1 MQLINCERLGIIQFQ
16 IWLVFFPIFDK
27 EYSLIILFISRTTT
41 YWFPTVFVILNS
53 IIFPSK
59 FIYKKNF
66 SLQILL
72 WLPQLKT
79 WFSNKNG
86 KLYHNISTSSFPSR
100 VWIINSFFGIFIF
113 CMSNLVTLSMSKNF
127 MDIVGKHKIIISH
140 RLQGCLT
147 WYSHTI
153 TTKQYIVSN
162 HKIWP

>member
-1 MQLINCERLGIIQFQ
+1 MQLINCERPKNTLSSSFSSSQEQPLIN
-16 IWLVFFPIFDK
+16 FPQYLSSWTPSF
-27 EYSLIILFISRTTT
+27 
-41 YWFPTVFVILNS
+41 S
-53 IIFPSK
+53 IK
-59 FIYKKNF
+59 VIYKKNF
-66 SLQILL
+66 SPQILL

-79 WFSNKNG
+79 WPSNKNG

-113 CMSNLVTLSMSKNF
+113 CKNNLVTLSMSKNF

-140 RLQGCLT
+140 WLQGCLT

-162 HKIWP
+162 HKIWL

>member
-1 MQLINCERLGIIQFQ
+1 MWETRNHPISITFLAVSNIISFLPDFWQRILSHHSLHLKNNHLLISHSVCHLELHHF
-16 IWLVFFPIFDK
+16 
-27 EYSLIILFISRTTT
+27 
-41 YWFPTVFVILNS
+41 S
-53 IIFPSK
+53 IKVYI
-59 FIYKKNF
+59 KNF

-140 RLQGCLT
+140 WLQGCLT

-153 TTKQYIVSN
+153 TTNST
-162 HKIWP
+162 